1 MQPGNS
7 RRLSRVAAATAAIAV
22 LTLAG
27 STLPAQAG
35 VTAEQSTPQ
44 SAKQPVLEARAKPL
58 ITDGKATF
66 KDLNANGTLDPY
78 EDWRLPASDRAA
90 DLVGQM
96 TLAEKAGLM
105 LIDTMNATC
114 NPATGERGV
123 VPASGT
129 AMLQNQNMRRFIF
142 RSVVAKEPA
151 AACASPTAAETA
163 KFTNSV
169 QELAEQSRLGIPSLF
184 KSNARNHI
192 DPDVRVGINEAS
204 GAMTAFPKEAGLAA
218 AALGEAAIA
227 EAEQNGLKIG
237 HEDGLGDMSVI
248 EDFAGVMGDEWK
260 SVGLRGMYGYMADL
274 STEPRWYRTHETFTE
289 NADLNAEIMGSL
301 VENLQ
306 GPVDRDGVSLSPES
320 PVALTMKHFPGG
332 GPQELGLDPH
342 YSFGKTQVYPGD
354 AFGEHLKP
362 FQTAIDAGVSAIMP
376 YYGVPMDVEYN
387 GVQFE
392 QLGMAF
398 SKEIV
403 NDLLRD
409 QLGFKGYVNSDT
421 GVINDRA
428 WGLETATVPQR
439 VATAINGG
447 TDTLSGFNNA
457 SVIIDLVN
465 QNLITEERVALAAQR
480 LLEPLF
486 QLGLFEDPYVD
497 TAAAAATVG
506 SAAHA
511 EVAQELQR
519 KSLVLLQNQ
528 TAPDGSATLPLKE
541 GSKVYLLGQFNA
553 ETVAGYG
560 YDVVNG
566 NVPDASGNR
575 PSAAGSDYVVV
586 NVTARNANTSSYD
599 SRVAAQ
605 TAPINPIVAEG
616 FVGLDG
622 QSRFGATD
630 ACVAYP
636 PAGCTD
642 NRLNFG
648 GSLPWE
654 SSILD
659 FTGMAASQ
667 SWRVTPSLDVIKQA
681 MAEVGDPSKVVLH
694 VYFRQPFVLDEASGL
709 RDAGAIVAGF
719 GVDDNALM
727 DVLSGR
733 FNPQGK
739 MPFALAGTRAAIEEQ
754 FTDLPG
760 YDETSDGA
768 LFKFGHGL
776 SYGPDLDVVAAATTS
791 SPGGKVSITVTVENN
806 EDFPVDVNVETEYG
820 TKQLVNLHPGTSKS
834 VTINTKLGAI
844 PAGEARLL
852 ITSDNSGETVSKEL
866 AVAFDAFSAG

>member
-1 MQPGNS
+1 MQRHNR
-7 RRLSRVAAATAAIAV
+7 RRLSRVAMATAAIAA

-27 STLPAQAG
+27 GAIPAQAG
-35 VTAEQSTPQ
+35 TPAAQ
-44 SAKQPVLEARAKPL
+44 ADKQPVLEARAKAV
-58 ITDGKATF
+58 ITEGKLSF
-66 KDLNANGTLDPY
+66 KDLNGSGALDPY
-78 EDWRLPASDRAA
+78 EDWRLSASERAT
-90 DLVGQM
+90 DLVGRM

-114 NPATGERGV
+114 NAAGERGA
-123 VPASGT
+123 VPASGA
-129 AMLQNQNMRRFIF
+129 AMLQGQNMRRFIF
-142 RSVVAKEPA
+142 RSVVAKESA
-151 AACASPTAAETA
+151 ASCSSPTAAETA

-169 QELAEQSRLGIPSLF
+169 QELSEQSRLGIPSLF

-218 AALGEAAIA
+218 AALGEQAIN
-227 EAEQNGLKIG
+227 EAEQKGQKKG
-237 HEDGLGDMSVI
+237 HEDVLGDMSVI
-248 EDFAGVMGDEWK
+248 DDFAGVMGDEWK

-289 NADLNAEIMGSL
+289 NADLNAEIMSSL
-301 VENLQ
+301 VGNLQ

-320 PVALTMKHFPGG
+320 QVALTMKHFPGG

-342 YSFGKTQVYPGD
+342 YSFGKTQVYPGG

-362 FQTAIDAGVSAIMP
+362 FQAAIDAGVSAIMP

-439 VATAINGG
+439 VAAAINGG

-457 SVIIDLVN
+457 SVIINLVN
-465 QNLITEERVALAAQR
+465 DNLVTEERVALAAQR

-497 TAAAAATVG
+497 TAVAGATVG
-506 SAAHA
+506 SAQNA
-511 EVAQELQR
+511 EVAQDIQR
-519 KSLVLLQNQ
+519 KSLVLLQNK
-528 TAPDGSATLPLKE
+528 TGSDGSATLPLKE

-553 ETVAGYG
+553 ATVASYG
-560 YDVVNG
+560 YNVVNG
-566 NVPDASGNR
+566 NVPDASGKR

-586 NVTARNANTSSYD
+586 NVTARNPRQTYD

-622 QSRFGATD
+622 KSRFGATD

-642 NRLNFG
+642 NGLNFG
-648 GSLPWE
+648 GTLPWE
-654 SSILD
+654 SSVLD

-667 SWRVTPSLDVIKQA
+667 SWQVTPSLDSIKQA
-681 MAEVGDPSKVVLH
+681 TAEVGDPSKVVLH

-719 GVDDNALM
+719 GVDDSALM

-760 YDETSDGA
+760 YDETTDGA
-768 LFKFGHGL
+768 LFEFGHGL
-776 SYGPDLDVVAAATTS
+776 SYADLDVAGSVSTES
-791 SPGGKVSITVTVENN
+791 QGGKVRLAIALQNDESV
-806 EDFPVDVNVETEYG
+806 PVDVDVTTPYG
-820 TKQLVNLHPGTSKS
+820 TRKVPNLQPGKS
-834 VTINTKLGAI
+834 QTITINTGLGSV
-844 PAGEARLL
+844 PAGEVSVEIAAVV
-852 ITSDNSGETVSKEL
+852 SGAEVSETQVL
-866 AVAFDAFSAG
+866 TYGAFAANGG

>member
-7 RRLSRVAAATAAIAV
+7 KRLSRVAAVTAAIAA
-22 LTLAG
+22 LTLTG
-27 STLPAQAG
+27 GTLPAQAG
-35 VTAEQSTPQ
+35 VHAQQ
-44 SAKQPVLEARAKPL
+44 SANQPVLEARAKGL
-58 ITDGKATF
+58 INDGNATF
-66 KDLNANGTLDPY
+66 KDLNANGALDRY

-90 DLVGQM
+90 DLVGEM

-114 NPATGERGV
+114 DPATGEQGV
-123 VPASGT
+123 VPATGVS
-129 AMLQNQNMRRFIF
+129 MLQNQNMRRFIF
-142 RSVVAKEPA
+142 RSVVSKESA
-151 AACASPTAAETA
+151 AACAAPTPEDTA

-227 EAEQNGLKIG
+227 KAEQSGLKNG
-237 HEDGLGDMSVI
+237 HENGLGDMSVI
-248 EDFAGVMGDEWK
+248 EDFASVMGEEWK
-260 SVGLRGMYGYMADL
+260 SIGLRGMYGYMADL

-289 NADLNAEIMGSL
+289 NADLNSEIMGTL
-301 VENLQ
+301 VETLQ
-306 GPVDRDGVSLSPES
+306 GPVNNDGVSLSPES
-320 PVALTMKHFPGG
+320 RVALTMKHFPGG

-342 YSFGKTQVYPGD
+342 YSFGKTQVYPGG

-398 SKEIV
+398 SKQIV

-421 GVINDRA
+421 GIINDRA
-428 WGLETATVPQR
+428 WGLETATVPER
-439 VATAINGG
+439 VAAAINGG

-465 QNLITEERVALAAQR
+465 QNLITEERVSLAAQR

-497 TAAAAATVG
+497 TAAAGTTVG
-506 SAAHA
+506 SAANA
-511 EVAQELQR
+511 EVAREIQR
-519 KSLVLLQNQ
+519 KSLVLLQNES
-528 TAPDGSATLPLKE
+528 AADGSATLPLKE

-553 ETVAGYG
+553 DTVASYG

-586 NVTARNANTSSYD
+586 NVTARNANTSTYD

-630 ACVAYP
+630 ACVAYGQ
-636 PAGCTD
+636 ASCTD

-654 SSILD
+654 SSVLD

-667 SWRVTPSLDVIKQA
+667 SWRVSPSLDVIKQA
-681 MAEVGDPSKVVLH
+681 TAEVGDPSKVVLH

-739 MPFALAGTRAAIEEQ
+739 MPFALAGTRAAIEQQ

-760 YDETSDGA
+760 YDETTDGA
-768 LFKFGHGL
+768 LFDFGHGL
-776 SYGPDLDVVAAATTS
+776 SYGPDLNVVGSAIPS
-791 SPGGKVSITVTVENN
+791 SQGGKVSITVTVENS
-806 EDFPVDVNVETEYG
+806 ESVPVDVNVGTEYG
-820 TKQLVNLHPGTSKS
+820 TKQLVNLGAGTSKS

-844 PAGEARLL
+844 PAGEATLL
-852 ITSDNSGETVSKEL
+852 ITSDISGETVSKTL
-866 AVAFDAFSAG
+866 TVAFDGFVAD